1 MPEVEKVM
9 GISTDDIEKIMN
21 IATDDIEKL
30 NTLDYP
36 EGTIAWAGTR
46 HLSFGGD
53 YNTDTINETYSN
65 NILYK
70 SSTSSGNTSN
80 FGDLV
85 YGGKWL
91 SGAGSNISRAIAT
104 GRRTSSIT
112 GTQAMDYVTVG
123 STGNGTDFGDHTV
136 PRAFGGS
143 MSNGTLLFTT
153 NGSYSYSPYNYDS
166 QEYVTIASTG
176 NGTDAGNMVSDELRS
191 VGSCPGDSRGGQV
204 GGYISSGSP
213 SYYTNEITYITFHTS
228 NDASDFG
235 NLHDIMEGSGGMCSK
250 TRWVMPGGNKYVGGY
265 TYQARMDY
273 VNPASTG
280 NGADFGDENEN
291 AYVFGTMSDGT
302 RGEMWGGYKADT
314 AIDSIQYITIASTGN
329 ASDAGN
335 ALVGYPYNAG
345 TSGT

>member
-153 NGSYSYSPYNYDS
+153 NGSYSYSPYSYDS

-302 RGEMWGGYKADT
+302 RGEMWGGYKAST